1 MNTRHDLTQGSAP
14 AAHPASEAARLVDLI
29 LTPLLLLINTRFP
42 LLGALLLPL
51 HARITRAK
59 QRLIRLLTRLATGSY
74 PNPRAARPGRPAG
87 APAIR
92 LPQRHAWVI
101 GILGY
106 QAAGYASQLEHLLRD
121 PATLALLAAAPPHAQ
136 AAAARTLR
144 PLCHMLG
151 IPLPPSLQP
160 PTPNPAPPK
169 PRPEKPPRAPRLPRL
184 TARDLYPR
192 RTPRDMPFLV
202 PPFIYRPGKKFR
214 PA

>member
-1 MNTRHDLTQGSAP
+1 MNTPQELTQGSAP
-14 AAHPASEAARLVDLI
+14 AAHPANAAARLVDLI
-29 LTPLLLLINTRFP
+29 LTPLLLLINTRLP

-74 PNPRAARPGRPAG
+74 PNPRAPRPGRPSG
-87 APAIR
+87 PPAIR
-92 LPQRHAWVI
+92 LPLRHAWVI
-101 GILGY
+101 ATLGY

-121 PATLALLAAAPPHAQ
+121 PATLAILAAAPPHAQ

-151 IPLPPSLQP
+151 IPLPAMLQP
-160 PTPNPAPPK
+160 PPRPAAPPK
-169 PRPEKPPRAPRLPRL
+169 PRAEKLLRLPRL
-184 TARDLYPR
+184 TARDCLPR
-192 RTPRDMPFLV
+192 RTPRDMPFLC
-202 PPFIYRPGKKFR
+202 PPFVYRPSKKLK